1 MADLSGQ
8 VAFITGAGSGI
19 GQGTALRLA
28 RDGADVCIAEID
40 LDAAEETASMVRE
53 FGRRA
58 QIVRCNVAS
67 KAQVQEAVDSCV
79 AELGGLNIAVANAG
93 IGRGGSVLDMELKDW
108 QDQVDINLTGVF
120 LTVQAAAQ
128 RMVAAGNGGRVVCI
142 SSLAALN
149 TSQWMWSYS
158 ATKAGVAMMV
168 RGWASELGPHG
179 INVNAIGPGVIDTPL
194 AHSLAGDE
202 GGPIRTALEA
212 ATPVG
217 RSGAPSDIAGLISF
231 LVGPDADFMTGSY
244 LVMDGGIR
252 DARGGGLLEDPE
264 TPMGQERARH
274 MQATEVRNARL
285 QPLIDQR

>member
-1 MADLSGQ
+1 MADLSGK
-8 VAFITGAGSGI
+8 VAFVTGAGSGI
-19 GQGTALRLA
+19 GQGTAVRLA
-28 RDGADVCIAEID
+28 RDGADICIAEID
-40 LDAAEETASMVRE
+40 LVAAEETASMVRE
-53 FGRRA
+53 FGRSA

-67 KAQVQEAVDSCV
+67 RDQVQEAADACV
-79 AELGGLNIAVANAG
+79 SELGSIDIAVANAG

-128 RMVAAGNGGRVVCI
+128 RMVAAGNGGRIVCI

-168 RGWASELGPHG
+168 RGWAGELGPHG
-179 INVNAIGPGVIDTPL
+179 ININAIGPGVIDTPL

-202 GGPIRTALEA
+202 GGPIRAALEE
-212 ATPVG
+212 ATPLG
-217 RSGAPSDIAGLISF
+217 RSGVPSDIAGLVSF

-252 DARGGGLLEDPE
+252 DARGSGLLEDPE
-264 TPMGQERARH
+264 TPLGQERARH
-274 MQATEVRNARL
+274 MQTSEERTARL

>member
-1 MADLSGQ
+1 MADLAGK

-53 FGRRA
+53 FGRSA

-67 KAQVQEAVDSCV
+67 RDQVQEAADACV
-79 AELGGLNIAVANAG
+79 SELGGLHIAVANAG

-128 RMVAAGNGGRVVCI
+128 RMVDAGDGGRIVCI
-142 SSLAALN
+142 SSLAALS

-179 INVNAIGPGVIDTPL
+179 ININAIGPGVIDTPL
-194 AHSLAGDE
+194 AHGLAGDE
-202 GGPIRTALEA
+202 GGPIREALEA
-212 ATPVG
+212 STPVG
-217 RSGAPSDIAGLISF
+217 RSGRPSDIAGLISF
-231 LVGPDADFMTGSY
+231 LAGPDADFMTGSY

-252 DARGGGLLEDPE
+252 DARGGALTEDPD
-264 TPMGQERARH
+264 TPLGRERARH
-274 MQATEVRNARL
+274 MQASEERNARL
-285 QPLIDQR
+285 QPFIDQR

>member
-1 MADLSGQ
+1 MADLSGK
-8 VAFITGAGSGI
+8 VAFITGAGGGI
-19 GQGTALRLA
+19 GQGAAVRLA
-28 RDGADVCIAEID
+28 RDGADICIAEID

-53 FGRRA
+53 FGRSA
-58 QIVRCNVAS
+58 QVVRCNVAS
-67 KAQVQEAVDSCV
+67 KDQVQEATDACV
-79 AELGGLNIAVANAG
+79 NELGSLDIAVANAG
-93 IGRGGSVLDMELKDW
+93 IGRGGSVLDMPLKDW

-128 RMVAAGNGGRVVCI
+128 RMVAADNGGRIVCI

-149 TSQWMWSYS
+149 TSQMMWGYS

-168 RGWASELGPHG
+168 RGWASELGPHR
-179 INVNAIGPGVIDTPL
+179 ININAIGPGVIDTPL

-217 RSGAPSDIAGLISF
+217 RSGAPSDIAGLIAF

-244 LVMDGGIR
+244 LVMDGGLR
-252 DARGGGLLEDPE
+252 DARGGLMDDPE
-264 TPMGQERARH
+264 TPLGQERARH
-274 MQATEVRNARL
+274 MQATEERNTRL